1 MKTEIAGITRANEG
15 IQGISWSILGQTYVP
30 KTVTEHSFSWHATF
44 PPETFVP
51 PHIHPDQ
58 DEYLYILEGKLDFFL
73 DGADTQATPGDLVRL
88 PMGKP
93 HGIFNKSG
101 RTAKTLFWVS
111 PTRRL
116 YDLFWAI
123 HNMKEQT
130 PDAVVAL
137 AAEHNIH
144 FLPPPR
150 GGFGCSGRRVVAQ
163 RNRGPLP
170 LPLESRIA
178 LRSIRATKRNFA
190 TPAPLPAPAA
200 AVQNP
205 PSTHSRARSL
215 RAGRGSA
222 PSRYR

>member
-30 KTVTEHSFSWHATF
+30 KSVTEHSFSWHATF

-73 DGADTQATPGDLVRL
+73 DGAETQATPGDLVRL

-111 PTRRL
+111 PTTTSTSCRRL
-116 YDLFWAI
+116 RAREFRS
-123 HNMKEQT
+123 
-130 PDAVVAL
+130 PD
-137 AAEHNIH
+137 
-144 FLPPPR
+144 
-150 GGFGCSGRRVVAQ
+150 GAQ
-163 RNRGPLP
+163 RNPGRCW
-170 LPLESRIA
+170 
-178 LRSIRATKRNFA
+178 LRCRDPGFRF
-190 TPAPLPAPAA
+190 
-200 AVQNP
+200 
-205 PSTHSRARSL
+205 
-215 RAGRGSA
+215 A
-222 PSRYR
+222 PSGLRDHYYPRTAASPNGGGAKPALEA